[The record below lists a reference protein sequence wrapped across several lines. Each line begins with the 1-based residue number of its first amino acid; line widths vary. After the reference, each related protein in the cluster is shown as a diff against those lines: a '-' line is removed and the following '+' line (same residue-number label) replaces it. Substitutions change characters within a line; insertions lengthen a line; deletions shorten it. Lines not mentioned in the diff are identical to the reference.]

1 MLSFLAAI
9 WPLDHPGRY
18 LHWHF
23 ISISVGNL
31 VVVALM
37 VLTFVAAL
45 VLPFPGRRHR
55 GGR

>member
-31 VVVALM
+31 VVMALM